1 MSRKSYNVLSLV
13 IFVQFVLFEDVFLPP
28 MFLWTGFTLGLRP
41 TLAGRPHIIKKT
53 AYWHPTAEMGGSN
66 VLCQI
71 RVPPPPPSPREK
83 VEKSGAELWKCMK
96 TNIYISWMFLDH
108 TGPCTMH
115 GCLNI
120 WELMVLWSLAHV
132 SFNLW
137 FQCLVFVLQVP
148 DIQCS
153 TSYSV
158 WFVTL
163 YNAI

>member
-1 MSRKSYNVLSLV
+1 MPKGHKETLQLLFIPQVLAWYIQYQHIYSTNIYFLKYNCNLYNIPKYMYFFPQVLAWYILDISL
-13 IFVQFVLFEDVFLPP
+13 IYPWCILDILDI
-28 MFLWTGFTLGLRP
+28 L
-41 TLAGRPHIIKKT
+41 
-53 AYWHPTAEMGGSN
+53 
-66 VLCQI
+66 
-71 RVPPPPPSPREK
+71 
-83 VEKSGAELWKCMK
+83 EKSGGELWKCMK
-96 TNIYISWMFLDH
+96 TNIYICRMFLDR
-108 TGPCTMH
+108 TGPSTKH

-148 DIQCS
+148 HIQCS